1 MATEVIMP
9 KVDMVMESGTFVE
22 WLKEE
27 GDTVKK
33 DEPIFIVL
41 TDKANIEVESPASGI
56 LAGMTAKPDD
66 VIPVTEVI
74 AYILAPGESLRI
86 SVAAAATTRI
96 EMPSTP
102 RCHSSPRSATQVW
115 RLTAWNPPSAAS
127 NCTRR

>member
-9 KVDMVMESGTFVE
+9 KVDMVMETGTFVE

-27 GDTVKK
+27 GDTVEK

-56 LAGMTAKPDD
+56 LAGIAAKPDD

-74 AYILAPGESLRI
+74 AYILAPGESLPERVATAQI
-86 SVAAAATTRI
+86 AVADRKSV
-96 EMPSTP
+96 
-102 RCHSSPRSATQVW
+102 V
-115 RLTAWNPPSAAS
+115 
-127 NCTRR
+127 